1 MDPDISYFA
10 IMQLI
15 RWRFV
20 LIEESGSAGSNLL
33 RAERVALQVRK
44 IVEEIAFACLS
55 AVEERNRQALLNIR
69 TKDADAILAWLE
81 RKGLLRLPNAQRIGE
96 PTPFARMTLEGGAGL
111 AKGLD
116 LDAGTLKAM
125 FSRASALLHERH
137 PERLLEAQVIAEREA
152 LESDLQRLRDWLWLH
167 VMFLKSKGFLVQMGQ
182 HGTPSFMTDLT
193 RLSDLPANN

>member
-1 MDPDISYFA
+1 
-10 IMQLI
+10 
-15 RWRFV
+15 
-20 LIEESGSAGSNLL
+20 
-33 RAERVALQVRK
+33 
-44 IVEEIAFACLS
+44 
-55 AVEERNRQALLNIR
+55 
-69 TKDADAILAWLE
+69 
-81 RKGLLRLPNAQRIGE
+81 
-96 PTPFARMTLEGGAGL
+96 
-111 AKGLD
+111 
-116 LDAGTLKAM
+116 M